1 MDAILEV
8 KDVSKFYGSFQALKS
23 VNLSLKPNSI
33 MALVGPNGAGKTS
46 LLKSILGLVS
56 FSSGE
61 ILINQIDCHDYNSR
75 KSLAYLPE
83 KFIFYDYYTVKG
95 TISFF
100 GQMYGLSG
108 SELSEKID
116 AISSE
121 LGIRDLLNKKLSTC
135 SKGQLQ
141 RTGIAS
147 VLISDSDTI
156 FLDEPFS
163 GLDPVAIKELKDT
176 LIKYKN
182 KGKTIFINSHILG
195 EIEKFCDEY
204 AIMNHGEII
213 EVGEFSKFQD
223 GTFEDYFYNKVKTN
237 A

>member
-1 MDAILEV
+1 MESIV
-8 KDVSKFYGSFQALKS
+8 KISNVSKFYGGFCALKN
-23 VNLSLKPNSI
+23 VNLELKPNRI
-33 MALVGPNGAGKTS
+33 LALVGPNGAGKTS
-46 LLKSILGLVS
+46 LLKSILGLAS
-56 FSSGE
+56 FKEGSITVNGISSPAPE
-61 ILINQIDCHDYNSR
+61 SR

-83 KFIFYDYYTVKG
+83 KFFFYDYYTVKG
-95 TISFF
+95 TIAFY

-108 SELSEKID
+108 SELNSKISTIT
-116 AISSE
+116 AE
-121 LGIRDLLNKKLSTC
+121 LGIDSLLEKKLSTL

-147 VLISDSDTI
+147 VLISDADTI

-163 GLDPVAIKELKDT
+163 GLDPVAIKELKDI
-176 LIKYKN
+176 LLNYKSKN
-182 KGKTIFINSHILG
+182 KTIFINSHILG

-213 EVGEFSKFQD
+213 ETGEFSNFKD
-223 GTFEDYFYNKVKTN
+223 GSFEDYFYKKVKNN